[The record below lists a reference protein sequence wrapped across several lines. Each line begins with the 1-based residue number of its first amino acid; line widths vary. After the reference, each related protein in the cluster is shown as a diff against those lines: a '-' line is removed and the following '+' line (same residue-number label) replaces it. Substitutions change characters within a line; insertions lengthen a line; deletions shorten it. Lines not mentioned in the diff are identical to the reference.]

1 MTNQVTRNSYQ
12 AVRCLYCSEP
22 IPLSSRLLELFV
34 VESESTIAKL
44 QGESQVFILRCKV
57 CSKENR
63 YLKAEIE
70 TFESESAPNTRP
82 EPILGVHQRLTARPQ
97 VYKLRL

>member
-1 MTNQVTRNSYQ
+1 MTNQVTQNSYQ

-22 IPLSSRLLELFV
+22 IPISTRLLQLCV
-34 VESESTIAKL
+34 VEPDSTTAEL
-44 QGESQVFILRCKV
+44 HCQSQVFILRCKV